1 MAGKPRI
8 VEARPPRKRGRPPKN
23 PASIAT
29 PTAQRSIAASRGTV
43 PALMDRPVSEKYA
56 ATTDVFFRLSGSG
69 LSTTLDLVDR
79 ADRPI
84 KPDFRRFA
92 GPLRE
97 AVRAFEAE
105 LKGKE
110 GLFRWDSEPSLG
122 GTAPKEGSI
131 VLPNTRLIDLVL
143 GSGRLVDEKRRFMEL
158 LPEETGLGLDLE
170 AVPAAGRGAMP
181 AAGFS
186 ATLALGRDAQDA
198 IDASAGDPE
207 DIVPIT
213 PVHVRRGS
221 RVYRVRDLG
230 TEWHDVGRLAA
241 DVPAGDL
248 DLFLSLALSRF
259 PGITVNYENYVTM
272 QGPPRLARPAL
283 LFREVD
289 SYGYLH
295 VRPISILP
303 GYPPGFLE
311 DEEISLVA
319 ERNEEEHRLLVSEI
333 LFPRFADEEF
343 RALLAREGKAAKA
356 AVLEESGHFILEG
369 GFAEHFIASHITE
382 LVGRFTLLQSETL
395 SAYRIKTARPRLRLN
410 LSSGID
416 FLSGSASVEIDGE
429 LFTYADFLKRFHE
442 NSYVTLADGTR
453 AYPEAEAVSR
463 LERVLRMSRGEEGLV
478 EVSFFD
484 WPTLSRLP
492 EVQAEGEAWKRPEE
506 FYRGFN
512 GIAERPGDFPVEGA
526 TLRHYQE
533 FGVRWMDY
541 LREQGLAGCLA
552 DEMGL
557 GKTIQTIALLR
568 AVHGAGAQAQGKSRG
583 RKKKAGPGSGG
594 RIQSLIVMPRSL
606 LFNWASEFSRFAP
619 GLAVALY
626 HGTDRDAEALGK
638 ADIVLTSY
646 AIARNDVE
654 VLLEREWCYLVLDES
669 QTIKNAGAKTTAA
682 ILRLRARHRLALSG
696 TPMENNISEIYSL
709 FTFLN
714 PGMFGSLSEFLK
726 HYQRPIQE
734 RQDEDALRD
743 LKARIYPFILRRLKK
758 DVLPELPE
766 KTEQV
771 SWIDLDA
778 RHFAAYEKRRLELK
792 AEIDT
797 AIASGGIRKSSFL
810 ILTAFSELRR
820 LASVPEAGNSMVG
833 RSAKRESL
841 LESLREVVDSGHKC
855 LVFTNYIA
863 GVEYVSEDLA
873 ALGIGHLTMTGATTD
888 RATLVSRFQ
897 SDPEIKVFIMTLKTG
912 GLGLNLTAADYVFIF
927 DPWWNRS
934 AESQAIDRTHRMGQK
949 NPVFC
954 YRLIAKGTIEE
965 RMLELQEKKAGLV
978 GSLLSS
984 DAEAFKALDEAD
996 IEYLLG

>member
-1 MAGKPRI
+1 MAGRPRI
-8 VEARPPRKRGRPPKN
+8 VEAGQPRKRGRPPKD
-23 PASIAT
+23 PAGIAD
-29 PTAQRSIAASRGTV
+29 PTGQRSVVANKGTA
-43 PALMDRPVSEKYA
+43 PALQDRPVAEKYA
-56 ATTDVFFRLSGSG
+56 ATPEVFFRLSGSG
-69 LSTTLDLVDR
+69 FSTTLDLVDR
-79 ADRPI
+79 ADRAL

-105 LKGKE
+105 LRGKE
-110 GLFRWDSEPSLG
+110 GLFRWDSELPQA
-122 GTAPKEGSI
+122 GTAPREGSI
-131 VLPNTRLIDLVL
+131 VLPTTRLVDLVL
-143 GSGRLVDEKRRFMEL
+143 SSGRLVDEKRRFMEFF
-158 LPEETGLGLDLE
+158 PEETSLGLDLE
-170 AVPAAGRGAMP
+170 ADPGAIPATL
-181 AAGFS
+181 FS
-186 ATLALGRDAQDA
+186 ARLGLGLGRDARDTGGPRE
-198 IDASAGDPE
+198 GDPD

-213 PVHVRRGS
+213 PSHVRCGS
-221 RVYRVRDLG
+221 SVHRVRDLG

-259 PGITVNYENYVTM
+259 PGITINYENYSTA

-343 RALLAREGKAAKA
+343 RALLAREGKAARA
-356 AVLEESGHFILEG
+356 AVLEEAGHFILEG
-369 GFAEHFIASHITE
+369 GFAERFISAHITE

-395 SAYRIKTARPRLRLN
+395 AAYKIRTARPRLRLN

-429 LFTYADFLKRFHE
+429 LFTYADFLKHFHE

-492 EVQAEGEAWKRPEE
+492 EVQAEGEAWKRPEG

-512 GIAERPGDFPVEGA
+512 GIAERAGDFHVEGA

-541 LREQGLAGCLA
+541 LREQGLSGCLA

-568 AVHGAGAQAQGKSRG
+568 AVHGPGAQAQ
-583 RKKKAGPGSGG
+583 A
-594 RIQSLIVMPRSL
+594 QSLIVMPRSL

-619 GLAVALY
+619 GLSVALY

-654 VLLEREWCYLVLDES
+654 VLLEREWRYLVLDES

-820 LASVPEAGNSMVG
+820 LASVPEAGDSAVE

-841 LESLREVVDSGHKC
+841 IESLREVVDSGHKC